1 MTKLYNIIGC
11 EYIPE
16 SFYDED
22 DIVKFV
28 EPCGSVTE
36 GCKFLKKMYD
46 FPEKD
51 SRKLIITAFARNTK
65 LWIQIDSA
73 KSVRISQHK
82 IEVESRLHSDV

>member
-11 EYIPE
+11 K
-16 SFYDED
+16 YDD
-22 DIVKFV
+22 DDMITFV

-36 GCKFLKKMYD
+36 VCKFLKKMYD